1 MIHLTKKRQLTVLV
15 FALSCIF
22 FSCTD
27 EKSVISVK
35 SMLNEMVD
43 RDEQSRYPKTDF
55 RSSYKDSLIPWYRRP
70 AQIWDEA
77 LPIGNGRLGAMVF
90 AGLV

>member
-1 MIHLTKKRQLTVLV
+1 
-15 FALSCIF
+15 
-22 FSCTD
+22 
-27 EKSVISVK
+27 
-35 SMLNEMVD
+35 MVD

-55 RSSYKDSLIPWYRRP
+55 RSFYKDSLALWYLRP